1 MVLDPTTV
9 EPMPDPDPDA
19 GFWSQT
25 DELAHTHEF
34 ARSRGASP
42 YAVLG
47 CVLRSVTA
55 RMEPHVVLPATVGG
69 QVSINLFTV
78 PVGVSGAGKDIANA
92 AGHDAFMFVRTIAGT
107 TVPVQD
113 ANHINPGSGEGLA
126 RAFAGSKDVAP
137 VTRAHLQVPD
147 VATLE
152 ALAGRKGQTL
162 VSQLLAAWMGQPIG
176 FNNAQKDTT
185 TAIGAHSYR
194 LCLSVGVQPEN
205 AGFFLSREKDG
216 FPQRFLWLP
225 TNDPYA
231 PEPEINPKP
240 VAPMTVELPDFLTD
254 GDIRFVLDIPTGVA
268 DEIRYHRWQVLT
280 GVEDVDPLDSH
291 IKLTQLKTAAAIAIL
306 HGNTKVTDDAWKIAG
321 QLIEVSTQVREGL
334 RAAVADRSRRDN
346 VARALDQ
353 ADREAIIRERLT
365 EDAQQRV
372 AKAITNKLKR
382 VGKAKRHDLRRACDV
397 SIRGDFDPVFDMF
410 IDKGFLVS
418 CEGGDGHAD
427 LYELA
432 PE

>member
-1 MVLDPTTV
+1 VTEEIDPAPAP
-9 EPMPDPDPDA
+9 EPDA

-25 DELAHTHEF
+25 NELEHVHRF
-34 ARSRGASP
+34 ARSRGAAP

-47 CVLRSVTA
+47 CVLRNVTA

-78 PVGVSGAGKDIANA
+78 SVGVSGAGKDTANA
-92 AGHDAFMFVRTIAGT
+92 AGHDAFMFA
-107 TVPVQD
+107 PMED
-113 ANHINPGSGEGLA
+113 ATHINPGSGEGLA
-126 RAFAGSKDVAP
+126 RVFAGGKDKDA

-176 FNNAQKDTT
+176 FNNAHKDTT

-231 PEPEINPKP
+231 PEPELNPTP
-240 VAPMTVELPDFLTD
+240 VAPMTVKLADLAIEDAPLFSLT
-254 GDIRFVLDIPTGVA
+254 IPTEVA
-268 DEIRYHRWQVLT
+268 NEIRYHRWQVLT

-291 IKLTQLKTAAAIAIL
+291 IKLTQLKTAAAIAFL
-306 HGNTKVTDDAWKIAG
+306 HGRPEVTDDSWKIAG

-346 VARALDQ
+346 TAKALDQ

-365 EDAQQRV
+365 EDAQRRV
-372 AKAITNKLKR
+372 ARAITNKLKR
-382 VGKAKRHDLRRACDV
+382 VGRAKRKDLLQACAA
-397 SIRGDFDPVFDMF
+397 SIRAEFPSVFDLF
-410 IDKGFLVS
+410 VDKGFLV
-418 CEGGDGHAD
+418 CHEGGEGHAD
-427 LYELA
+427 EYELA
-432 PE
+432 PEKG

>member
-1 MVLDPTTV
+1 MIDPTKI
-9 EPMPDPDPDA
+9 DPLLEQEPDA

-25 DELAHTHEF
+25 DELAHVHRF

-47 CVLRSVTA
+47 CVLRNVIA

-92 AGHDAFMFVRTIAGT
+92 AGHDAFRFVRTIGNFE
-107 TVPVQD
+107 VDVQD
-113 ANHINPGSGEGLA
+113 AAHINPGSGEGLA
-126 RAFAGSKDVAP
+126 RAFAGSKDTDP

-225 TNDPYA
+225 TNDRYA
-231 PEPEINPKP
+231 PEPEINPAP
-240 VAPMTVELPDFLTD
+240 VAPMTVELPDLSTD
-254 GDIRFVLDIPTGVA
+254 GDIRFVLVIPTDVA

-291 IKLTQLKTAAAIAIL
+291 VKLTQLKTSAAIAIL
-306 HGNTKVTDDAWKIAG
+306 HGATKVTDDSWKIAD
-321 QLIEVSTQVREGL
+321 QLIDVSTQVREGL
-334 RAAVADRSRRDN
+334 RAAVADKSRREN
-346 VARALDQ
+346 TARAHDQ
-353 ADREAIIRERLT
+353 ADREAIIEARLT
-365 EDAQQRV
+365 DDRQQRV

-382 VGKAKRHDLRRACDV
+382 VGRAKRIDLRRACDI

-410 IDKGFLVS
+410 VDKGFIVC
-418 CEGGDGHAD
+418 CEGGDGRAD
-427 LYELA
+427 EYQLA
-432 PE
+432 